1 MGEELGAASALKQA
15 ANSWVAGLTALAG
28 QALGLTRAAGLDP
41 RLLLQS
47 IGGGPTDAPYLQL
60 KGTAMIG
67 QNFSP
72 AFTVDGVR
80 KDVALMTEQAG
91 RDGVSPALLEAM
103 AAVFARASDRGH
115 GADDMAAVVSAF

>member
-1 MGEELGAASALKQA
+1 
-15 ANSWVAGLTALAG
+15 
-28 QALGLTRAAGLDP
+28 
-41 RLLLQS
+41 
-47 IGGGPTDAPYLQL
+47 
-60 KGTAMIG
+60 MIG

-115 GADDMAAVVSAF
+115 GADDMAAVVSAC